1 MKTKIKL
8 FDNQYL
14 EKLIEKSKSIVA
26 EKILFFLSFL
36 ESIIFPIP
44 VDPLLA
50 FLIYNNPSKFF
61 RLTFFCTL
69 ASVTGGL
76 FGWILGYILESE
88 VEKLFNL
95 LPWVNDNIFK
105 DVKKEFNSHGI
116 IIIFLG
122 AFTPLPFKIIAV
134 CSGIFKVNLISFLL
148 ISVFGRG
155 LRFFI
160 ISFLVKKYG
169 SYGINII
176 KNKIIMRLFMVATI
190 LILFYVFFI
199 L

>member
-14 EKLIEKSKSIVA
+14 EKLIKKSKSIVA

-44 VDPLLA
+44 IDPLLA

-61 RLTFFCTL
+61 RLTLFCTL
-69 ASVTGGL
+69 ASVIGGL

-95 LPWVNDNIFK
+95 LPWVNDNVFK

-116 IIIFLG
+116 LIVFLG

-134 CSGIFKVNLISFLL
+134 SSGIFKVNLISFLL
-148 ISVFGRG
+148 MSLFGRG

-160 ISFLVKKYG
+160 ISFVVKKYG

-176 KNKIIMRLFMVATI
+176 KNKILMRLFIVATI